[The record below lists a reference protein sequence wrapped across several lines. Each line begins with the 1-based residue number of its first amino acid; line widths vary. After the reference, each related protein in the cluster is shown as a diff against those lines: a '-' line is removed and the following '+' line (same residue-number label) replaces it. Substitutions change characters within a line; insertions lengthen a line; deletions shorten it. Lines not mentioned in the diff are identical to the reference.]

1 MTTTTTEQRP
11 EGPRIVGDA
20 LERAMA
26 GDWHGAGALL
36 VPLIG
41 GGYGNAYA
49 LAAMLAETASHTGR
63 RDRAEG
69 EFFTMPVENIETGE
83 PGSVD
88 DLPPHVA
95 FAAQFTT
102 AWANRNQDTAEALFE
117 ALWERAGLSGG
128 VELVDGLLFL
138 FQMAVETSKA
148 VTAEEQAKRA
158 GGGS

>member
-11 EGPRIVGDA
+11 DGPRIVGDA
-20 LERAMA
+20 LARAIT
-26 GDWHGAGALL
+26 GDWYGAGVLL

-41 GGYGNAYA
+41 GGYGNAYG
-49 LAAMLAETASHTGR
+49 LAAMLAETASHIAR
-63 RDRAEG
+63 RDQAEG
-69 EFFTMPVENIETGE
+69 EFFTMPVETVETGE

-102 AWANRNQDTAEALFE
+102 AWANRDQDTAEALFK
-117 ALWERAGLSGG
+117 ALWERAGPSDG

-148 VTAEEQAKRA
+148 VTAEERAKRA
-158 GGGS
+158 GGGE